1 MRYNHPQA
9 SNMNITTTSKAPV
22 LTAVLLFAF
31 ALTSCAQ
38 QSQKEKVPTTTSI
51 TAATRKVT
59 IPIDGMSCASC
70 QGNIRKNLKG
80 MNGVNDVSVS
90 LEHRN
95 ATVTFD
101 SMLVSTQQLV
111 NKINGIGYTAGKPK
125 EGKQ

>member
-1 MRYNHPQA
+1 
-9 SNMNITTTSKAPV
+9 MNIITTSKAPI

-38 QSQKEKVPTTTSI
+38 QSQKEKVPTTASI
-51 TAATRKVT
+51 TAATKKVI

-70 QGNIRKNLKG
+70 QGNVRKNLKG
-80 MNGVNDVSVS
+80 TNGVSAVVVS

-101 SMLVSTQQLV
+101 SMFVSTQQLV
-111 NKINGIGYTAGKPK
+111 NKINGIGYTTGKPK
-125 EGKQ
+125 ESKQ

>member
-1 MRYNHPQA
+1 MNTLA
-9 SNMNITTTSKAPV
+9 STMKAPV

-31 ALTSCAQ
+31 ALTSCGQ
-38 QSQKEKVPTTTSI
+38 QSQKEKVPTTAGS
-51 TAATRKVT
+51 TAATKKIT
-59 IPIDGMSCASC
+59 IPIYGMSCVSC
-70 QGNIRKNLKG
+70 QGNVRKNLKG
-80 MNGVNDVSVS
+80 MNGVSDVAVS

-125 EGKQ
+125 ESKQ